1 MAVGTYK
8 FNQQVQPYHT
18 HKEQGHAATV
28 LVWTAKM
35 LSLACLL
42 WPSVLNR
49 KITCVWL
56 CRRFLC
62 NVCDMPNEVPVDYF
76 AGLDQAGRRLDEA
89 QRPELG
95 QGSVEYVAPQEYMVR
110 LDPYFKASN
119 LPSTLEKM
127 LHQLLTQGSAS

>member
-1 MAVGTYK
+1 MFPLDCPA
-8 FNQQVQPYHT
+8 QPV
-18 HKEQGHAATV
+18 AASEESYNTF
-28 LVWTAKM
+28 A
-35 LSLACLL
+35 
-42 WPSVLNR
+42 
-49 KITCVWL
+49 

-110 LDPYFKASN
+110 VEHDALAVEAAVAADGNK
-119 LPSTLEKM
+119 KR
-127 LHQLLTQGSAS
+127 

>member
-1 MAVGTYK
+1 MCR
-8 FNQQVQPYHT
+8 
-18 HKEQGHAATV
+18 
-28 LVWTAKM
+28 
-35 LSLACLL
+35 CLFYYVCCEASDWHRHL
-42 WPSVLNR
+42 GCASH
-49 KITCVWL
+49 

-110 LDPYFKASN
+110 SRP
-119 LPSTLEKM
+119 
-127 LHQLLTQGSAS
+127 